1 MTIRRGH
8 QEDNDRAMT
17 ILNTADVGDRDVME
31 RGINNFQKFLMN
43 FTLCT
48 QGEEGVRFCTLRD
61 EITLA
66 PGLHLILHT
75 RGFTF

>member
-31 RGINNFQKFLMN
+31 RSRLSDDDLM
-43 FTLCT
+43 
-48 QGEEGVRFCTLRD
+48 RLR
-61 EITLA
+61 
-66 PGLHLILHT
+66 
-75 RGFTF
+75 